1 MLKKIAY
8 IICVC
13 GLAQSC
19 FAQSIQSKS
28 SSANN
33 GTGFIDSLLLKGRH
47 YYMRAKPDSAKLFF
61 ENALQFAKREKGTAT
76 QFVDIYVMMSRVS
89 YMKKNL
95 AKALS
100 TIRLANPFIKNA
112 IATPVLGNYYYFTA
126 TYFRSLLQYDSSL
139 FYYHKVEKLNEVNNP
154 YGNWYIYDGI
164 ATLFL
169 AGESYA
175 KAEEYYLKA
184 YELTKKA
191 GIRMDY
197 GLMLNRL
204 GNLYTIE
211 NNAEKLAKIIKEYE
225 EFKSKRSPAIDKDP
239 LHNLL
244 FINWGN
250 KSLKEKVALLQ
261 NAKKYHIKNGYYSA
275 AMLANYQIAQV
286 YEANDQAEE
295 ALKYLYENRNFFIE
309 KNSIAK
315 RYPNLQ
321 YIYQLEKKAGKTAD
335 AILTANQLLE
345 LTTQLTSESNKK
357 LAYEL
362 EKKYETKK
370 KEKEIELLNSQN
382 ELNELE
388 LLRAGDM
395 RKALERENLLKDET
409 ISQQQELAL
418 ISQREKEWQQKELEK
433 EKLLSISLSN
443 ENKLNEQLI
452 EKDKN
457 KKRNLLIGIGLLT
470 LAGISILYLY
480 RKQVVKNRIINK
492 QREDLVM
499 LNREIHHRV
508 KNNLQI
514 ISSLLDLQS
523 ATINDEPT
531 AEKFREG
538 SQRVQSMAYI
548 HQNLYQGESPGIVD
562 MKEYISI
569 LADNLMQSFNTEGSN
584 IQLQTSV
591 DNVQLHSD
599 MVISLGLIINELV
612 SNAFKYA
619 FQNKQAGQIDIVLK
633 KEENHLLLQV
643 KDNGV
648 GMSKKP
654 EPDKENSFGYKVIR
668 AFTQKL
674 KATISIQHKKGTDVR
689 ILIPHYRM
697 A

>member
-1 MLKKIAY
+1 
-8 IICVC
+8 
-13 GLAQSC
+13 
-19 FAQSIQSKS
+19 
-28 SSANN
+28 
-33 GTGFIDSLLLKGRH
+33 
-47 YYMRAKPDSAKLFF
+47 
-61 ENALQFAKREKGTAT
+61 
-76 QFVDIYVMMSRVS
+76 
-89 YMKKNL
+89 
-95 AKALS
+95 
-100 TIRLANPFIKNA
+100 
-112 IATPVLGNYYYFTA
+112 
-126 TYFRSLLQYDSSL
+126 
-139 FYYHKVEKLNEVNNP
+139 
-154 YGNWYIYDGI
+154 
-164 ATLFL
+164 
-169 AGESYA
+169 
-175 KAEEYYLKA
+175 
-184 YELTKKA
+184 
-191 GIRMDY
+191 
-197 GLMLNRL
+197 
-204 GNLYTIE
+204 
-211 NNAEKLAKIIKEYE
+211 
-225 EFKSKRSPAIDKDP
+225 
-239 LHNLL
+239 
-244 FINWGN
+244 
-250 KSLKEKVALLQ
+250 
-261 NAKKYHIKNGYYSA
+261 
-275 AMLANYQIAQV
+275 
-286 YEANDQAEE
+286 
-295 ALKYLYENRNFFIE
+295 
-309 KNSIAK
+309 
-315 RYPNLQ
+315 
-321 YIYQLEKKAGKTAD
+321 
-335 AILTANQLLE
+335 
-345 LTTQLTSESNKK
+345 
-357 LAYEL
+357 
-362 EKKYETKK
+362 
-370 KEKEIELLNSQN
+370 
-382 ELNELE
+382 
-388 LLRAGDM
+388 
-395 RKALERENLLKDET
+395 KALERENLLKDET